1 MSAAKLPFRKKLAL
15 ELFRRYRKNESRL
28 HPLKYILWECTL
40 RCNLQCLHCGSECKK
55 EAAVKDMPAEDF
67 LKALDELKGLVNPHK
82 TMIVLTGGEALVRKD
97 LEQIGQQLY
106 AREFPWG
113 LVTNGML
120 LDEQR
125 LQSLLRAGLRS
136 VTVSLDGL
144 EQSHNW
150 LRGATRSFQ
159 QAFHAI
165 QLLTKTPGIRFDVAT
180 CVNRKN
186 FDELPQLKE
195 MLWQTGVKE
204 WRIFTIFPIG
214 RAKTHEDLQLEPQSF
229 KVLFDFIRQT
239 RKEMKIKLNYGCEG
253 FLGSYE
259 GDVRDN
265 LFYCRAGISIA
276 SVLADGSISACP
288 NLRANFIQGSIY
300 KDSFADVWQ
309 NRYQV
314 FRDRSWTK
322 TGSCASCK
330 AYRYC
335 EGNGMHLHD
344 EQTGE
349 LLFCHLKRLEAGCNE
364 A

>member
-1 MSAAKLPFRKKLAL
+1 MSISTLPLRKKWAL
-15 ELFRRYRKNESRL
+15 ELFRQYRKNESRL

-40 RCNLQCLHCGSECKK
+40 RCNLHCLHCGSECKK
-55 EAAVKDMPAEDF
+55 ETMVKDMPAEDF
-67 LKALDELKGLVNPHK
+67 LKALDGLKGLVNPHK
-82 TMIVLTGGEALVRKD
+82 TMIVFTGGEALVRND
-97 LEQIGQQLY
+97 LATIGRQLY
-106 AREFPWG
+106 VREFPWG

-125 LQSLLRAGLRS
+125 LQSLLQSGLRA

-150 LRGATRSFQ
+150 LRGSAKSFQ

-165 QLLTKTPGIRFDVAT
+165 QLLVKAPDIRFDVVT

-195 MLWQTGVKE
+195 LLWQTGVKE

-214 RAKTHEDLQLEPQSF
+214 RAKMQEDLQLESQPF
-229 KVLFDFIRQT
+229 RALFDFIRQT
-239 RKEMKIKLNYGCEG
+239 RKEGKIKLNYGCEG

-265 LFYCRAGISIA
+265 LFYCRAGITIA
-276 SVLADGSISACP
+276 SILADGSISACP
-288 NLRANFIQGSIY
+288 NLRANFIQGNIY
-300 KDSFADVWQ
+300 KDNLADVWQ
-309 NRYQV
+309 NRYRV
-314 FRDRSWTK
+314 FRDRRWTK
-322 TGSCASCK
+322 TGPCASCK
-330 AYRYC
+330 SYRYC

-349 LLFCHLKRLEAGCNE
+349 LLFCHLKRLHAES
-364 A
+364 